1 MKKFTFV
8 VVLLLT
14 IAVIR
19 WQFMP
24 TQATS
29 YNLLLISVDTLRADR
44 LGCYGY
50 ETAQTENIDRL
61 ASESV
66 VFEKCFA
73 QAPLTFPSHVSIM
86 TGTNPTTHN
95 IKDNLYYKLDE
106 KNLPTMASILQA
118 YGYQTA
124 AVVSAAPLNKSK
136 GLNKGFDW
144 YSDVEDITVEE
155 DSKFIAERTAEHSVK
170 IANDYLEKMTQ
181 KSDPFFLW
189 LHLFDPHAEYKAP
202 QRFAESFIHPY
213 DAEIAYTDYCLGLLF
228 DKLKKL
234 GKYDNTIIVFVSD
247 HGEGLGE
254 HGELSHGY
262 YIYNSTVH
270 VPLMFKVPSAV
281 KKRYTFPVRTI
292 DILPTVMALLDK
304 SELTDYH
311 QSTREQQ
318 SEGYDLSPY
327 FTSSSKENMQPP
339 PLRCYSEAYYVYH
352 VFGWSI
358 MTSVVEGD
366 YKYIGTKEGELYNIV
381 HDMHEKNNLV
391 EEKKY
396 TGLVK
401 KMRKTL
407 TKMRKNTGVSQT
419 LNVDD
424 PNAAALS
431 AIGYLQGHKP
441 KIAPTSGPDPVE
453 MQDIIKLIT
462 NAQTQMFLRRYTQC
476 EKILKIIVDKDP
488 KNIMAWML
496 FGKLYT
502 QMGQF
507 AKSLQAFTKMEEL
520 CKTSRFAR
528 SGRID
533 ALIQL
538 QHLDKAL
545 NLIEK
550 TFTEETGAERDAFL
564 HSRKAYI
571 LLQNKNYRDAEHSA
585 SKAREYDSTL
595 PSAPFYLARALQAQQ
610 KYDAAVQQY
619 AVAVKLQNT
628 YPQAYYYWGECLLM
642 MGNKQEGKKLLE
654 LAQKQNPQLSEK
666 VNALL
671 QKY

>member
-1 MKKFTFV
+1 MKKLIFI
-8 VVLLLT
+8 VVLLL
-14 IAVIR
+14 AVAIG
-19 WQFMP
+19 WQQISVQTP
-24 TQATS
+24 H
-29 YNLLLISVDTLRADR
+29 YNLLLISIDTLRADR

-50 ETAQTENIDRL
+50 EVAQTENIDRL

-95 IKDNLYYKLDE
+95 IKDNLYYKLDQ
-106 KNLPTMASILQA
+106 KNLPTMASMLKA

-144 YSDVEDITVEE
+144 YSDVQDITVDE
-155 DSKFIAERTAEHSVK
+155 DSKFIAERTAQHSVK
-170 IANDYLEKMTQ
+170 IANNYLDKMTQ
-181 KSDPFFLW
+181 KSTPFFLW

-228 DKLKKL
+228 AKLKQL
-234 GKYDNTIIVFVSD
+234 GKYDNTVIVFVSD

-262 YIYNSTVH
+262 YTYNSTVH
-270 VPLMFKVPSAV
+270 VPLMFKVPNVAA
-281 KKRYTFPVRTI
+281 KRCSFPVRTI
-292 DILPTVMALLDK
+292 DILPTTMK
-304 SELTDYH
+304 SLNLQNFTDD
-311 QSTREQQ
+311 STENV
-318 SEGYDLSPY
+318 SNEGMDLSAHL
-327 FTSSSKENMQPP
+327 KANLPP
-339 PLRCYSEAYYVYH
+339 PSLSCYSEAYYVYH

-381 HDMHEKNNLV
+381 NDMHEKNNLV
-391 EEKKY
+391 QQKKY
-396 TGLVK
+396 ADLAAKMHKTLE
-401 KMRKTL
+401 KMRE
-407 TKMRKNTGVSQT
+407 NTGVSQT
-419 LNVDD
+419 FNADD
-424 PNAAALS
+424 PNKAALS

-441 KIAPTSGPDPVE
+441 KIAPTSGPDPVA
-453 MQDIIKLIT
+453 MKDIIKLIT
-462 NAQTQMFLRRYTQC
+462 NAQTQMFLRRYKQC
-476 EKILKIIVDKDP
+476 EQILNIIKDKDP
-488 KNIMAWML
+488 NNIMAWML
-496 FGKLYT
+496 SGKLYT

-507 AKSLQAFTKMEEL
+507 AKSLQAFSKMEEL

-538 QHLDKAL
+538 KNLSAAL
-545 NLIEK
+545 ALIEK
-550 TFTEETGAERDAFL
+550 TFQEEEEAQRDAFL

-571 LLQNKNYRDAEHSA
+571 LLENKDYREAQQSA
-585 SKAREYDSTL
+585 QQACQHDPTL
-595 PSAPFYLARALQAQQ
+595 PSAPFYLARALQLQQ
-610 KYDAAVQQY
+610 KYTTAIQY
-619 AVAVKLQNT
+619 FATAVKLQNT

-642 MGNKQEGKKLLE
+642 MGNKKQGEKLLQ
-654 LAQKQNPQLSEK
+654 LAVKQNPQLSEK
-666 VNALL
+666 VNLLL